1 MSTAAMQQLIA
12 VVENKYKEEI
22 TAALLE
28 KGVLHFVNI
37 KRLKSDALKA
47 VKKTV
52 PKYKTEDLLRQ
63 RKRIEMILDQID
75 CIPAIDE
82 STARKDGGGADLEET
97 EEYLEGLNSE
107 LNGIREKQR
116 QLQQEVLKLED
127 LKRRLSKKQNLLPE
141 LVGRS
146 SQLIETRLGF
156 VPTEKRSVLEEGLSA
171 APAVIIPIK
180 EEDGRSLI
188 ALVILKRSSSQ
199 AVSVLRAAGWEEYDA
214 PPEEFEPSE
223 KALSSMGKKIAGI
236 KSEQRDLGRKAEE
249 RIEDERETLIAAW
262 KNLRLNELYSVI
274 EENYGRTAST
284 VLFTGWVPKKK
295 QALLEE
301 TIRRAS
307 QNKCYIE
314 WHSPQD
320 AVGIPGSE
328 APVKFT
334 NPKILS
340 PFQMLVENYS
350 VPEYGSFDPTPVVAV
365 TYLIMFGLMF
375 ADVGHG
381 LVLLAGGIFAA
392 LSLRGRSI
400 ARLFQ
405 LVVWCGF
412 SSIIFGV
419 LFGSYFGM
427 EWIQP
432 LWFNYH
438 KAVAGHAEGGFVTDI
453 YGILTITIYFGI
465 AVIGIGLL
473 INWFNLIRK
482 KRWLPLLLEKNGLLG
497 GWIYGAGVY
506 AAFYFAVH
514 DFKELPP
521 GSFILPML
529 GLPSLLLLVKPV
541 YAYFAHSGGAG
552 AGDEREFSPLTIVDF
567 IMEWIVEM
575 LEIFSGYLANTLSF
589 MRVAGLGIAHVSLM
603 TAFFEIASMASQ
615 GGSYGIGSILILI
628 LGNLLVILLE
638 GLSAGIQAL
647 RLNYY
652 EFFSKYF
659 SGSGTAYLPVSLR

>member
-1 MSTAAMQQLIA
+1 
-12 VVENKYKEEI
+12 
-22 TAALLE
+22 
-28 KGVLHFVNI
+28 
-37 KRLKSDALKA
+37 
-47 VKKTV
+47 
-52 PKYKTEDLLRQ
+52 
-63 RKRIEMILDQID
+63 MILDQID
-75 CIPAIDE
+75 CVPAVDE
-82 STARKDGGGADLEET
+82 EAPGKIEHGYDIEET
-97 EEYLEGLNSE
+97 EEYLESFNSE

-127 LKRRLSKKQNLLPE
+127 LRRRLSKKQNVLPE
-141 LVGRS
+141 LLGRS
-146 SQLIETRLGF
+146 SQLIETRLGS
-156 VPTEKRSVLEEGLSA
+156 VPPENRSVLEERLSGTA
-171 APAVIIPIK
+171 SVIIPLQ
-180 EEDGRSLI
+180 EEEQTLVALI
-188 ALVILKRSSSQ
+188 TLKRSSSE
-199 AVSVLRAAGWEEYDA
+199 VSAILRELGWEDYEA
-214 PPEEFEPSE
+214 PADEFEPSE
-223 KALSSMGKKIAGI
+223 EALASMGKKIAGL
-236 KSEQRDLGRKAEE
+236 KTEQRKLARKGEE
-249 RIEDERETLIAAW
+249 RIEDERERLLAEW
-262 KNLRLNELYSVI
+262 KSLRLNELYSVI

-295 QALLEE
+295 RVVLED
-301 TIRRAS
+301 TIRGAS
-307 QNKCYIE
+307 EHKCYIE

-350 VPEYGSFDPTPVVAV
+350 VPEYGSFDPTPVVAL
-365 TYLIMFGLMF
+365 TYLLMFGLMF

-381 LVLLAGGIFAA
+381 LVLLAGGIFGA
-392 LSLRGRSI
+392 LCLRGRSI

-405 LVVWCGF
+405 LVVWCGC
-412 SSIIFGV
+412 SSVLFGA

-427 EWIQP
+427 EWLPP

-438 KAVAGHAEGGFVTDI
+438 EVVAGHAEGGFVTDI

-473 INWFNLIRK
+473 INWVNLVRK
-482 KRWLPLLLEKNGLLG
+482 KRWLPLLLEKTGLLG

-506 AAFYFAVH
+506 TAFYFAAH
-514 DFKELPP
+514 EFKALPP
-521 GSFILPML
+521 GSFLFFML
-529 GLPSLLLLVKPV
+529 GLPSLLLIIKPV
-541 YAYFAHSGGAG
+541 YGYVAGGG
-552 AGDEREFSPLTIVDF
+552 THGGGEKEFSPLTIVDC
-567 IMEWIVEM
+567 IMEWVVEM

-603 TAFFEIASMASQ
+603 TAFFEIAAMASD
-615 GGSYGIGSILILI
+615 GGGYGIGSILILI